1 MRKARATSSQ
11 DIKITDGTFH
21 VDAAVIAAGL
31 DLEADRVLDL
41 LRSGEITSRS
51 EHGVGVDA
59 GFHRL
64 TFYHGDRRFRV
75 IIDEAGRII
84 RQSTVNFGA
93 LGRPR

>member
-1 MRKARATSSQ
+1 MTSPH
-11 DIKITDGTFH
+11 DIEITDGTFH
-21 VDAAVIAAGL
+21 VEAAVIAAGL
-31 DLEADRVLDL
+31 EVQADRVLGL
-41 LRSGEITSRS
+41 LRSGEITSTS
-51 EHGVGVDA
+51 EHGVGADA

-64 TFYHGDRRFRV
+64 TFYHGTRRFRV